1 MKPSWVW
8 VFLDSLMSIA
18 LPLILPGSH
27 TRTHTEI
34 DAYQQTLAYAYL
46 AYTQLENI
54 SESPHLYEK
63 N

>member
-1 MKPSWVW
+1 
-8 VFLDSLMSIA
+8 MSIA